1 MKKAGNAIWKKYAIL
16 QGKLSRTES
25 WVRWVR
31 LVVPHN
37 GNGYKGICTRVK
49 IEGGEH
55 TRKKCEWEKNF
66 WFRAIVHSSIPLA
79 DSQEFFRFWFL
90 PRSDPPL
97 MEANGS
103 AGAEHVEQNVAVA
116 QKHHHNNKRKELT
129 QQPIFPKDEKIL
141 QELGTDLEKMLFLE
155 GFVSDPSSKR
165 RSWLWRGCLPDVL
178 FTEKENRD
186 AEGNN
191 TVEMTILLKSSR
203 Y

>member
-1 MKKAGNAIWKKYAIL
+1 
-16 QGKLSRTES
+16 
-25 WVRWVR
+25 
-31 LVVPHN
+31 
-37 GNGYKGICTRVK
+37 
-49 IEGGEH
+49 
-55 TRKKCEWEKNF
+55 
-66 WFRAIVHSSIPLA
+66 
-79 DSQEFFRFWFL
+79 
-90 PRSDPPL
+90 